1 MKVWLSRNAKR
12 LAALTLA
19 LVLVLA
25 LAACG
30 SKTQTPETSSTPT
43 IVTPPVQT
51 PADPTSDP
59 ARPAGTETDQLTTV
73 LDDIEKNVQ
82 LGVTGS
88 SLKAVPYAVKLL
100 DWGAASTMT
109 QSEIKSAVVAWL
121 SDKGNDAQVS
131 FSQQMDLIDT
141 TCQASWAA
149 ARATCSIPPAAR
161 TSRVTGRCRRPT
173 ALRPSLRPSACAD
186 NLQAENR
193 HAPARRNGAQ
203 GRGFCFAAG
212 AQPW

>member
-12 LAALTLA
+12 LAALTLV

-43 IVTPPVQT
+43 VVTPPVQT

-73 LDDIEKNVQ
+73 LDDIGKNVQ

-109 QSEIKSAVVAWL
+109 QSEIKSAVAAWL
-121 SDKGNDAQVS
+121 SDKGNDEQVS

-141 TCQASWAA
+141 TCQTLMGSG
-149 ARATCSIPPAAR
+149 ARD
-161 TSRVTGRCRRPT
+161 
-173 ALRPSLRPSACAD
+173 LLDSAGCQ
-186 NLQAENR
+186 NVK
-193 HAPARRNGAQ
+193 G
-203 GRGFCFAAG
+203 G
-212 AQPW
+212 

>member
-1 MKVWLSRNAKR
+1 MKAWLSRNAKR
-12 LAALTLA
+12 LAALTLT

-43 IVTPPVQT
+43 VVTPPVQT

-109 QSEIKSAVVAWL
+109 QSEIKSAVAAWL
-121 SDKGNDAQVS
+121 SGKGNDEQVS

-141 TCQASWAA
+141 TCQTLMGSGARDLLDSAGCQNVKGGWPVQASDRIEAVLEA
-149 ARATCSIPPAAR
+149 
-161 TSRVTGRCRRPT
+161 VG
-173 ALRPSLRPSACAD
+173 LR
-186 NLQAENR
+186 
-193 HAPARRNGAQ
+193 G
-203 GRGFCFAAG
+203 
-212 AQPW
+212 

>member
-43 IVTPPVQT
+43 VVTPPVQT

-109 QSEIKSAVVAWL
+109 QSEIKSAVAMTSVPSSMMFWKKNAQALCHCSVPQTNASRSSTTRRSAFPRSDSAASSSVPGGVEHRLRSCAPLVRTMCARSSRPASSAANCARSAML
-121 SDKGNDAQVS
+121 S
-131 FSQQMDLIDT
+131 
-141 TCQASWAA
+141 
-149 ARATCSIPPAAR
+149 
-161 TSRVTGRCRRPT
+161 TSREQG
-173 ALRPSLRPSACAD
+173 SA
-186 NLQAENR
+186 
-193 HAPARRNGAQ
+193 
-203 GRGFCFAAG
+203 
-212 AQPW
+212 